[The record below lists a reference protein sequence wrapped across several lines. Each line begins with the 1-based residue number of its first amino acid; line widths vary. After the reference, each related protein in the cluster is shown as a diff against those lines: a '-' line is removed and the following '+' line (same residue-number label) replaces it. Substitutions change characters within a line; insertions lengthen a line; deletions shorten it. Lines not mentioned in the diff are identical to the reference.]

1 MVLDL
6 KIKNMS
12 ISNITVGKTR
22 IQSSE
27 GVPSHS
33 SKLGALYINTING
46 DYYKNITDHN
56 VTVFSDFVC
65 EKHNI
70 EVSLLNV
77 CDSHQLSNE
86 SVSKNSNCSN
96 CNHFEK
102 SSCAHPSSASEG
114 VLCFSWQSN

>member
-1 MVLDL
+1 
-6 KIKNMS
+6 MS
-12 ISNITVGKTR
+12 IKSTASCMNC
-22 IQSSE
+22 E
-27 GVPSHS
+27 
-33 SKLGALYINTING
+33 NFN
-46 DYYKNITDHN
+46 
-56 VTVFSDFVC
+56 SDFVC